1 MKRQKTTQTKAITKE
16 EDNMENFNI
25 SECLDSSIALLKK
38 IRSRY
43 DIINESD
50 NAICSTFSSTVV
62 ESSTNVECVLVVG
75 VPANNGETNRRT
87 QILIAGRDKKLEC
100 GDRVLTKNE
109 KFDVILV
116 IRTWVSQQELN
127 FLKSFFDEI
136 EHVKIRN
143 LNYLSSETCFGGI
156 NENAG

>member
-1 MKRQKTTQTKAITKE
+1 MKHQKTTQTKAITKE
-16 EDNMENFNI
+16 EDNMKDFNI

-38 IRSRY
+38 IRSRC
-43 DIINESD
+43 DIINASD

-75 VPANNGETNRRT
+75 VPANNGETSRRT

-127 FLKSFFDEI
+127 FLRSFFDEI

-156 NENAG
+156 NKNAC

>member
-1 MKRQKTTQTKAITKE
+1 M
-16 EDNMENFNI
+16 EDFNI
-25 SECLDSSIALLKK
+25 KECLDASIALLKK

-43 DIINESD
+43 DIINSSD

-62 ESSTNVECVLVVG
+62 ESRTHVECILAVG
-75 VPANNGETNRRT
+75 VPANDGGATRRT
-87 QILIAGRDKKLEC
+87 QMLIAGRDKKLEC

-127 FLKSFFDEI
+127 FLRAFFDEI

-143 LNYLSSETCFGGI
+143 LNYLSNGKCFGGV
-156 NENAG
+156 NKNAC